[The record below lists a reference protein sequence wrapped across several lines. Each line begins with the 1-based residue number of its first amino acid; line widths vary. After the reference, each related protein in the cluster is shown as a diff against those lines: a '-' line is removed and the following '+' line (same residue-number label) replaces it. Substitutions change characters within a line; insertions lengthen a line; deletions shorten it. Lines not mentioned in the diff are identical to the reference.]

1 MLTTCSFLINAQTDL
16 YIKIRQLI
24 HDTQPEII
32 LDNKLIAFNSWSSDD
47 TESREANKSFEKVY
61 KIYEYAR
68 LKGGLKGV
76 VVITVNHDPLSSMA
90 AIALKKD
97 GIVKVISLN
106 AADIKDL
113 PVPPGK
119 NIVFDADGKEVYR
132 DLEPSVIFA
141 SFNQLITR

>member
-1 MLTTCSFLINAQTDL
+1 MLTTCSFLVNAQTDL

-24 HDTQPEII
+24 HDAQPEII
-32 LDNKLIAFNSWSSDD
+32 TDNKLIAFNSWSSDN
-47 TESREANKSFEKVY
+47 TESREANKGFEKVY

-76 VVITVNHDPLSSMA
+76 VVITVNRDPLSSMA
-90 AIALKKD
+90 AITLKKD
-97 GIVKVISLN
+97 GIVKLVSVN

-113 PVPPGK
+113 PLATGK
-119 NIVFDADGKEVYR
+119 NIVFDSDGKEVYR
-132 DLEPSVIFA
+132 DLEPSKIFT